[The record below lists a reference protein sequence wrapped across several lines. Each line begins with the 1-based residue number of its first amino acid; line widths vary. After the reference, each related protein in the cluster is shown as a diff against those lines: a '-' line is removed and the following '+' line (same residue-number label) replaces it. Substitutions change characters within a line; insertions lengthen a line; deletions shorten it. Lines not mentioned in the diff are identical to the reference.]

1 MRTPQRDANERAI
14 VEALRAAGHLVQHLQ
29 QGDGVPDLLVLAGNA
44 PPAEWHGPRRL
55 VLLEVKDGAKP
66 PSAQKLTA
74 DQVRWHQQWFRAP
87 LHIVNS
93 VEQALAAVG
102 NYE

>member
-1 MRTPQRDANERAI
+1 MRTPQRDSNERAI

-29 QGDGVPDLLVLAGNA
+29 QGDGVPDLLVGVA
-44 PPAEWHGPRRL
+44 GPRTIGLTL

-93 VEQALAAVG
+93 VEQALAAVRD
-102 NYE
+102 YE

>member
-1 MRTPQRDANERAI
+1 MRTPQRDSNERAI

-29 QGDGVPDLLVLAGNA
+29 QGDGVPDLLVGVA
-44 PPAEWHGPRRL
+44 GPRTIGLTL
-55 VLLEVKDGAKP
+55 VLLEVKDGTKK

-93 VEQALAAVG
+93 VEQALAAVR

>member
-1 MRTPQRDANERAI
+1 MRTPQRDANEAVI

-29 QGDGVPDLLVLAGNA
+29 QGDGVPDLLVAVA
-44 PPAEWHGPRRL
+44 GPRTIGLTL
-55 VLLEVKDGAKP
+55 VLLEVKDGAKK

-74 DQVRWHQQWFRAP
+74 DQVRWHQQWARAP

-93 VEQALAAVG
+93 VEQALAAVR